1 MEELVDLRYKN
12 FKEVLISIFV
22 GFSIGLSVIVPG
34 ISGSA
39 IAIIMKVYDKMMY
52 SFSNIFKKFKLCF
65 VFLIPILVGIVA
77 GFGIGFVLVKLLLET
92 IPFITICFFVGLMV
106 GTFPILFK
114 EIKGEEKTMNRK
126 LLFLAGVL
134 VPLLISA
141 ISIFA
146 NSDRGLIGLSFGH
159 YLLFLVLGVLI
170 SLTQIIPG
178 LSATVLLM
186 MFGYYKSILD
196 NVGFELLKNFDI
208 MLVYI
213 MLVVGFVVG
222 ILLFS
227 KVINRLLDKQRK
239 PFFFTICGLSIG
251 SMIAVFLGSDCVDI
265 YSSWGRDGNAL
276 RDLLIG
282 IPALVVGFVITFALY
297 LYDKKKS
304 ETKAALENSTSE
316 TVPSEALSNEDLSE
330 EKN

>member
-1 MEELVDLRYKN
+1 MDELIDLKYKS
-12 FKEVLISIFV
+12 FKEILVSIFV

-52 SFSNIFKKFKLCF
+52 SFSNLFKRFKDCILY
-65 VFLIPILVGIVA
+65 LIPIGIGIVA

-114 EIKGEEKTMNRK
+114 EIKGEASTVDRK
-126 LLFLAGVL
+126 LLFLLGVLLPLLITVISLFANGDNSLVGLHFGHYALFLFLGVL
-134 VPLLISA
+134 V
-141 ISIFA
+141 
-146 NSDRGLIGLSFGH
+146 
-159 YLLFLVLGVLI
+159 

-186 MFGYYKSILD
+186 MFGYYTAIL
-196 NVGFELLKNFDI
+196 NGVGSELFTDFKLL
-208 MLVYI
+208 LVYV
-213 MLVVGFVVG
+213 MLGVGFVIG

-227 KVINRLLDKQRK
+227 KVINRLLDRQRK
-239 PFFFTICGLSIG
+239 PFFYTICGLSIG
-251 SMIAVFLGSDCVDI
+251 SMLAVFLGNECVDI
-265 YSSWGRDGNAL
+265 YASWQGTRMAVD
-276 RDLLIG
+276 
-282 IPALVVGFVITFALY
+282 LVVGAVSLAVGFAITFAIY
-297 LYDKKKS
+297 LYDKKK
-304 ETKAALENSTSE
+304 EQKKLA
-316 TVPSEALSNEDLSE
+316 E

>member
-1 MEELVDLRYKN
+1 MDELIDLRYKSL
-12 FKEVLISIFV
+12 KEVLISIFV

-52 SFSNIFKKFKLCF
+52 SFSNIFKRFKVCI
-65 VFLIPILVGIVA
+65 VFLIPIGIGIIA
-77 GFGIGFVLVKLLLET
+77 GFGIGFILVKLLLEN

-114 EIKGEEKTMNRK
+114 EIKGEKPTMNRK
-126 LLFLAGVL
+126 LLFVAGIM
-134 VPLLISA
+134 VPLTITVISL
-141 ISIFA
+141 FTNA
-146 NSDRGLIGLSFGH
+146 NNSLVGLNFGH
-159 YLLFLVLGVLI
+159 YVLFLFLGILI

-186 MFGYYKSILD
+186 MFGYYTAVL
-196 NVGFELLKNFDI
+196 NGVGTELFSDFKL

-213 MLVVGFVVG
+213 MLGVGFIIG

-227 KVINRLLDKQRK
+227 KIINRLLEKRRK

-251 SMIAVFLGSDCVDI
+251 SMIAVFLGNECFDI
-265 YSSWGRDGNAL
+265 YKSWQAGGMVTDMILGIVAL
-276 RDLLIG
+276 
-282 IPALVVGFVITFALY
+282 AVGFGITFLLY
-297 LYDKKKS
+297 LYDKKKQQ
-304 ETKAALENSTSE
+304 KNLVN
-316 TVPSEALSNEDLSE
+316 

>member
-1 MEELVDLRYKN
+1 MDEMVDLKYKSL
-12 FKEVLISIFV
+12 KEIFVSIFV

-52 SFSNIFKKFKLCF
+52 SFSNLFKRFKDCMLY
-65 VFLIPILVGIVA
+65 LIPIGIGIVA

-114 EIKGEEKTMNRK
+114 EIKGEPSTMNRK
-126 LLFLAGVL
+126 ILFLLGIL
-134 VPLLISA
+134 LPLLITVVSLF
-141 ISIFA
+141 SNGN
-146 NSDRGLIGLSFGH
+146 NSLVGLSFGH
-159 YLLFLVLGVLI
+159 YALFLFLGVLV

-186 MFGYYKSILD
+186 MFGYYTAIL
-196 NVGFELLKNFDI
+196 NGVGVELLTDFKLL
-208 MLVYI
+208 LVYV
-213 MLVVGFVVG
+213 MLVVGFVIG

-227 KVINRLLDKQRK
+227 KVINRLLEKQRR
-239 PFFFTICGLSIG
+239 PFFYTICGLSIG
-251 SMIAVFLGSDCVDI
+251 SMLAVFLGNECVDI
-265 YSSWGRDGNAL
+265 YSHWKGTGMVVDIIVGSVTF
-276 RDLLIG
+276 
-282 IPALVVGFVITFALY
+282 VVGFIVTFALY
-297 LYDKKKS
+297 LYDKKK
-304 ETKAALENSTSE
+304 EQKKMA
-316 TVPSEALSNEDLSE
+316 E

>member
-1 MEELVDLRYKN
+1 MDELVDLKYKS
-12 FKEVLISIFV
+12 FKEILISIFV

-34 ISGSA
+34 ISGST
-39 IAIIMKVYDKMMY
+39 IAIIMKVYDRMMY

-65 VFLIPILVGIVA
+65 MFLLPILVGIVA
-77 GFGIGFVLVKLLLET
+77 GFGIGFVLVKLLLDA

-106 GTFPILFK
+106 GTFPILFR
-114 EIKGEEKTMNRK
+114 EIKGEAPSMNKK
-126 LLFLAGVL
+126 LLFLAGIL
-134 VPLLISA
+134 VPLFITA

-146 NSDRGLIGLSFGH
+146 NGNNSLVGLNFGH
-159 YLLFLVLGVLI
+159 YLLFLVLGILI

-186 MFGYYKSILD
+186 MFGYYTAILD
-196 NVGFELLKNFDI
+196 GVGTQLFTDLKL

-213 MLVVGFVVG
+213 MLILGFVIG

-239 PFFFTICGLSIG
+239 PFFYTICGLSVG
-251 SMIAVFLGSDCVDI
+251 SMVAVFLGNECVDI
-265 YSSWGRDGNAL
+265 YVSWGRGGNPA
-276 RDLLIG
+276 RDVIVGILAFAIG
-282 IPALVVGFVITFALY
+282 FAITFALY
-297 LYDKKKS
+297 LYDKKK
-304 ETKAALENSTSE
+304 
-316 TVPSEALSNEDLSE
+316 NEKKLAE

>member
-1 MEELVDLRYKN
+1 MDELVDLKYKN
-12 FKEVLISIFV
+12 YKEILISIFV

-52 SFSNIFKKFKLCF
+52 SFSNIFKRFKVCF
-65 VFLIPILVGIVA
+65 VFLIPIIVGIVA
-77 GFGIGFVLVKLLLET
+77 GFGIGFVLVKLLLEN

-114 EIKGEEKTMNRK
+114 EIKGAKANVNRK
-126 LLFLAGVL
+126 ALFVVGMIIPVGIT
-134 VPLLISA
+134 LISMLA
-141 ISIFA
+141 DGN
-146 NSDRGLIGLSFGH
+146 NSLLGLNFGH
-159 YLLFLVLGVLI
+159 YVLFLVLGILI

-186 MFGYYKSILD
+186 MFGYYTAILEG
-196 NVGFELLKNFDI
+196 VGTELFTDFGLL
-208 MLVYI
+208 LVYL
-213 MLVVGFVVG
+213 MLGLGFVIG

-227 KVINRLLDKQRK
+227 KVINRLLEKQRT

-251 SMIAVFLGSDCVDI
+251 SMVAVFLGNECMDI
-265 YSSWGRDGNAL
+265 YKAWENMA
-276 RDLLIG
+276 RDLIVG
-282 IPALVVGFVITFALY
+282 IIALAAGFAITFALY
-297 LYDKKKS
+297 LYDKKK
-304 ETKAALENSTSE
+304 EQKKLA
-316 TVPSEALSNEDLSE
+316 E